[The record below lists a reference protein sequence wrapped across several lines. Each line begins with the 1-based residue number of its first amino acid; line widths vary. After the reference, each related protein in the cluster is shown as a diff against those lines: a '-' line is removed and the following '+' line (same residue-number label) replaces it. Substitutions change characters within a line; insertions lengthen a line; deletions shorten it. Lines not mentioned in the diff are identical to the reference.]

1 MWRTVFRGVELEG
14 DSHVYRPA
22 EDTLLI
28 ASVAEG
34 VDEGCSALD
43 IGTGSG
49 VLAILLGR
57 RGVYAVGT
65 DISWEALAWASRN
78 VIRNGVDGY
87 VDLVLADGYEAFRC
101 GFGLVLINPP
111 YLPGDPSTTVDSLF
125 LGGEGGV
132 ETLLKILDRLR
143 GCGSEIYVVVSSLT
157 SYEGILERYGG
168 GIVDKMDMGG
178 EELLL
183 LRLRP

>member
-1 MWRTVFRGVELEG
+1 MWRAVFRGVELEG

-28 ASVAEG
+28 ASVAEEISKD
-34 VDEGCSALD
+34 VSALD

-49 VLAILLGR
+49 VLAILLGM
-57 RGVYAVGT
+57 RGVYTVGT
-65 DISWEALAWASRN
+65 DISWGALAWASRN
-78 VIRNGVDGY
+78 ILRNGVDGY

-111 YLPGDPSTTVDSLF
+111 YLPGDPSTMVDSQF

-132 ETLLKILDRLR
+132 ETLSRVLDRLR
-143 GCGSEIYVVVSSLT
+143 GCGSEVYVVVSSLT
-157 SYEGILERYGG
+157 RYEEILDRYGG
-168 GIVDKMDMGG
+168 RIVDKMDMGG